1 MSMRHWLCV
10 NILAVANRDHK
21 YNQFLILDL
30 AQYSEISDAI
40 SPQSTEI
47 CLQSFAELPGILIAC
62 YPFVQVGE

>member
-10 NILAVANRDHK
+10 NILAVANR
-21 YNQFLILDL
+21 NQFLILDL